1 MGLESYLFYV
11 TPQEPM
17 SAERL
22 VPFMTESGFY
32 HLNHQDKTSSDGGT
46 SYRYFSCKNEYGL
59 TESLAYLD
67 NKAGTVIDIHVRFS
81 VMSKTTVIEQAFGL
95 FKKMIQL
102 HDVLV
107 YDTEVYNHLARIE
120 SKKDGKIGQWFYK
133 PNEDMGQII
142 DQLCHIPLSPK
153 VFRENP
159 LGITK
164 RERVINNTKGFVIEG
179 GEPSVTALHNSEEG
193 RAYLDEVI
201 KQFTGQQ

>member
-1 MGLESYLFYV
+1 
-11 TPQEPM
+11 
-17 SAERL
+17 
-22 VPFMTESGFY
+22 ESGFY
-32 HLNHQDKTSSDGGT
+32 HLRHQDKTSTDGST
-46 SYRYFSCKNEYGL
+46 SYSYFSCKTEYGL
-59 TESLAYLD
+59 TESLAYID
-67 NKAGTVIDIHVRFS
+67 NKAGTVKDIHVRFS
-81 VMSKTTVIEQAFGL
+81 VMSKTTVIEQTFGL
-95 FKKMIQL
+95 FKKMVQL
-102 HDVLV
+102 HDVLI

-120 SKKDGKIGQWFYK
+120 AEKDGKLGQWFYK

>member
-17 SAERL
+17 GEEKL
-22 VPFMTESGFY
+22 VSFMTKSGFY
-32 HLNHQDKTSSDGGT
+32 HLRHQDKTSSDGST
-46 SYRYFSCKNEYGL
+46 SYSYFSCKTEYGL
-59 TESLAYLD
+59 TESLVYMD
-67 NKAGTVIDIHVRFS
+67 NEAGTVKDIHVRFS
-81 VMSKTTVIEQAFGL
+81 VMSRTTVIEQTFGL
-95 FKKMIQL
+95 FKKMVQL
-102 HDVLV
+102 HDVLI

-120 SKKDGKIGQWFYK
+120 AKKDGKLGKWFYK

-164 RERVINNTKGFVIEG
+164 RERVINNTKGLIIAG
-179 GEPSVTALHNSEEG
+179 GEPSVTALHNSKEG
-193 RAYLDEVI
+193 KAYLDEVI
-201 KQFTGQQ
+201 KQFVS

>member
-1 MGLESYLFYV
+1 MNIDK
-11 TPQEPM
+11 
-17 SAERL
+17 L
-22 VPFMTESGFY
+22 VPFMQESGFY
-32 HLNHQDKTSSDGGT
+32 HLSFHDKTSSDGET
-46 SYRYFSCKNEYGL
+46 SYRYFSCKTEHGV
-59 TESLAYLD
+59 TESLAYL
-67 NKAGTVIDIHVRFS
+67 NNVSEKVTDIHVRFS
-81 VMSKTTVIEQAFGL
+81 VMSKTTVIEQTFGL

-120 SKKDGKIGQWFYK
+120 AKKEGKLGEWFYK

-164 RERVINNTKGFVIEG
+164 RERVINNTKGLVIEG

-193 RAYLDEVI
+193 RAYLDEVV
-201 KQFTGQQ
+201 KQFTGD

>member
-17 SAERL
+17 SIDKL
-22 VPFMTESGFY
+22 VPFMQESGFY
-32 HLNHQDKTSSDGGT
+32 HLSFHDKTSADGET
-46 SYRYFSCKNEYGL
+46 SYRYFSCKTEHGV
-59 TESLAYLD
+59 TESLAYL
-67 NKAGTVIDIHVRFS
+67 NNVSEKVTDIHVRFS
-81 VMSKTTVIEQAFGL
+81 VMSKTTVIEQTFGL

-120 SKKDGKIGQWFYK
+120 AKKEGKLREWFYR

-164 RERVINNTKGFVIEG
+164 RERVINNTKGLVIEG

-193 RAYLDEVI
+193 RAYLDEVV
-201 KQFTGQQ
+201 KQFTGD